1 MAERLNTAEAL
12 RESEETFRLLFSHNP
27 LPMWVYDV
35 TTLYFLEVNSAAIG
49 HYGYSRDEFLSM
61 RLDDIRPQEEV
72 PRLKGVVAT
81 MATSPQETRKH
92 AGTWRHRLKDG
103 RDIDVEIHSHT
114 MSFAGR
120 RAALVVA
127 NDVTELK
134 RTQASLAES
143 TERLTILHDIDRAL
157 IAGETPVKIAEAALR
172 RLRDLLGVPRAIV
185 NIFDFAAGEAE
196 WLAAA
201 GRRRIRLGPGVRFSL
216 ELMGD
221 VEALRR
227 GELQVIDVTSLP
239 GGPEAAALLA
249 GGVREYMIVP
259 MIAGGELI
267 GGLSF
272 GGTPGQFPREQVS
285 IAQEVATQ
293 LAIAIAQTR
302 LDERVKQHAVELEQ
316 QVGERTHEL
325 STANELL
332 QREIAERRRAEIE
345 ADRANQAK
353 SEFLS
358 RMSHEL
364 RTPMNAVLGFA
375 QLLEIGSLTG
385 GQRDN
390 VEHIL
395 RGGRHLLG
403 LIDEVLDISRIEAGH
418 LSVSLEPVLL
428 SEVIRETSELI
439 QPVAATWKV
448 QVDGETSEAG
458 DRYVLADRHRLKQ
471 VLLNFLSNAV
481 KFNRSDGTVK
491 VSVKEVPGDRL
502 RVNITDTGPGISP
515 RLIERL
521 FTPFDRLGAETR
533 GVEGTGLGLAL
544 SKRLVEVMGGAI
556 GVDSV
561 VGQGS
566 TFWVELP
573 RAECPMAQTV
583 PPAIIPDE
591 ALFTRGVVLY
601 IEDNL
606 SNLRLVE
613 RLLEHRPEVKLL
625 SAMQGG
631 LGLELARE
639 HRPGL
644 ILLDLQL
651 PDIPGAEVL
660 QRLQHDPRT
669 RQIPV
674 VVISADA
681 TPGQI
686 KRLRA
691 HGAREFLTKPLDVK
705 RLLVLLDEV
714 LNEGEG

>member
-1 MAERLNTAEAL
+1 VPERLNTAEPL
-12 RESEETFRLLFSHNP
+12 GESEATFRLLFSHNP

-35 TTLYFLEVNSAAIG
+35 TTLGFLEVNGAAIA
-49 HYGYSRDEFLSM
+49 HYGYSRDEFLAM
-61 RLDDIRPQEEV
+61 RVSDIRPQEEV
-72 PRLKGVVAT
+72 PRLKDVLAT

-92 AGTWRHRLKDG
+92 EGTWKHRLKDG

-127 NDVTELK
+127 SDVTELK

-157 IAGETPVKIAEAALR
+157 IAGETPERIAEAALR
-172 RLRDLLGVPRAIV
+172 RLRDLLDVPRAIV
-185 NIFDFAAGEAE
+185 NLFDFAAGEVE

-221 VEALRR
+221 VEGLRR

-293 LAIAIAQTR
+293 LAIAIAHTR
-302 LDERVKQHAVELEQ
+302 LDERVKRNAVELEH
-316 QVGERTHEL
+316 QVDERTHEL

-364 RTPMNAVLGFA
+364 RTPLNAVLGFA
-375 QLLEIGSLTG
+375 QLLEIDSLTG
-385 GQRDN
+385 GQRDS
-390 VEHIL
+390 VDHIL

-418 LSVSLEPVLL
+418 LSISLEPVLL

-448 QVDGETSEAG
+448 QIDAEPSEAG
-458 DRYVLADRHRLKQ
+458 DRYVLADRQRLKQ

-481 KFNRSDGTVK
+481 KFNRSGGTVK
-491 VSVKEVPGDRL
+491 LSVEEVPGDRL
-502 RVNITDTGPGISP
+502 RLSVTDTGPGIAP

-544 SKRLVEVMGGAI
+544 SKRLVEVMGGAV

-573 RAECPMAQTV
+573 RAECPMARTA
-583 PPAIIPDE
+583 PAAIIPDE
-591 ALFTRGVVLY
+591 ALATRGVVLY

-613 RLLEHRPEVKLL
+613 RLLAHRPNVKLF
-625 SAMQGG
+625 SAMLGSLG
-631 LGLELARE
+631 LGLARE
-639 HRPGL
+639 HHPGL

-660 QRLQHDPRT
+660 ERLQRDAGT
-669 RQIPV
+669 SQIPV

-681 TPGQI
+681 TAGQI
-686 KRLRA
+686 QRLRA
-691 HGAREFLTKPLDVK
+691 AGAREFLTKPLDV
-705 RLLVLLDEV
+705 RRFFQLVDDV
-714 LNEGEG
+714 LKNGNG